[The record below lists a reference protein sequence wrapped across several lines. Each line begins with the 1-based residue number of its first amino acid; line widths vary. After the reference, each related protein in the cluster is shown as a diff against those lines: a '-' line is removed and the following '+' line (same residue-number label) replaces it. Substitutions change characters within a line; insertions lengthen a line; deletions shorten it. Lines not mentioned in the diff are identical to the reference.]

1 MPPPC
6 GQGEQFVAREKQNA
20 ICLNPFPAESRLGN
34 QKLSGRKT
42 IMLISYAPGF
52 LFVHIDKAAG
62 TSIQRALQP
71 FALQRTD
78 SRGRRRLVWLGAL
91 NRLGGLHRSLEFPE
105 HTAASTAKKCLP
117 PQIYDG
123 LFKFAFVRNP
133 WDRLVSRDAY
143 LLRTEDH
150 PRHQFVK
157 QMDSFENYLAWE
169 IQRGKMFQHT
179 YVCDAHGNW
188 IINFVGYFERLHE
201 DFAKVCAEL
210 NVKAELPRANT
221 SSHRDYRTYYTPATR
236 ELVAKYF
243 QRDLELFGYDFDG
256 LPPGASPR
264 GLAGLP
270 T

>member
-1 MPPPC
+1 
-6 GQGEQFVAREKQNA
+6 
-20 ICLNPFPAESRLGN
+20 
-34 QKLSGRKT
+34 
-42 IMLISYAPGF
+42 MLISYAPGF

-71 FALQRTD
+71 HALQRTD
-78 SRGRRRLVWLGAL
+78 SRRRRRLVWLGTL

-105 HTAASTAKKCLP
+105 HVAAATVKKCLP
-117 PQIYDG
+117 PEIYDG

-133 WDRLVSRDAY
+133 WDRLVSRYAY

-150 PRHQFVK
+150 PRHLFVK
-157 QMDSFENYLAWE
+157 QMAGFENYLDWE

-188 IINFVGYFERLHE
+188 IVNFVGYFERLHE
-201 DFAKVCAEL
+201 DFSKVCSRL

-236 ELVAKYF
+236 DLVAKHF
-243 QRDLELFGYDFDG
+243 QRDLELFGHNFDG
-256 LPPGASPR
+256 LPAGASTR

-270 T
+270 A